1 MIKQKVEG
9 FSLHNN
15 RGEVLLDRDLTRYRS
30 ETENGFQPFGP
41 VVAYSWYLGSEPQR
55 LSDPDSRL
63 SIKLLPD
70 QSGFIAFEQGLHPD
84 NCLLL
89 DGCGR
94 EVRRLAVP
102 MNLLG
107 RDLSDTVER
116 WFRSIDGSYADPATG
131 QAGKFGVSAWV
142 ESVGEIYLELDFRSG
157 QFLWWKPIRV

>member
-9 FSLHNN
+9 FSLNNN
-15 RGEVLLDRDLTRYRS
+15 RGEGLLDRDLTRYRS

-63 SIKLLPD
+63 SIKVLPD

-116 WFRSIDGSYADPATG
+116 WFRSIDGPYVDPATG

-157 QFLWWKPIRV
+157 QFLWWKPIRF